1 MKARTKFYIN
11 QRCAEL
17 ERKLVMLAGAAEER
31 LSLLENAPPPV
42 HTCDPPKSP
51 YPNVISMTEP
61 TLKAL
66 VAEFDRLLTNALKQA
81 ETVNRNRFANLEQRI
96 ATLEGKS

>member
-1 MKARTKFYIN
+1 MKARTKFYIDTKLV
-11 QRCAEL
+11 EV
-17 ERKLVMLAGAAEER
+17 ERKLVMLAGATEER
-31 LSLLENAPPPV
+31 LGLLENAPPVIP
-42 HTCDPPKSP
+42 DPPKAP